1 MSESTSTVINS
12 NSKNFTTI
20 SLVDKGT
27 GFQNPNYIDSYNL
40 EKSNLDTTQNDIILN
55 AYESHEFNSSNSN
68 PKVTSSRRT
77 NEIDLVCCKQ
87 VYSIKAT
94 TYSNFKRCMQ
104 MLKPLGVLFCLIF
117 ILIVLFRVDIFVKTN
132 Q

>member
-1 MSESTSTVINS
+1 MSESTLISPNTN
-12 NSKNFTTI
+12 NFT
-20 SLVDKGT
+20 SLSLIDRAT

-40 EKSNLDTTQNDIILN
+40 EKSNLDNKQNEIILN
-55 AYESHEFNSSNSN
+55 TYESNEFNSSNSS
-68 PKVTSSRRT
+68 PKVTSSKRT

-104 MLKPLGVLFCLIF
+104 MLKPLGVLFCLIL

-132 Q
+132 D